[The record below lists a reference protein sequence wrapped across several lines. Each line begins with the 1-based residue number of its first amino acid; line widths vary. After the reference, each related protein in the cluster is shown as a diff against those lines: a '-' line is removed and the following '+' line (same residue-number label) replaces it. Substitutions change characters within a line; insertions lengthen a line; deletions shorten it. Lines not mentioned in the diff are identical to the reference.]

1 MVNKLLQIRKMPRN
15 FPTVAELIKV
25 EIKFIEIQE
34 TMKEY
39 IEELETKK
47 DQMTRAG
54 DNKFFK

>member
-1 MVNKLLQIRKMPRN
+1 MPRN

-47 DQMTRAG
+47 DQTTRAG